1 MCMLMGLRSW
11 KHIDNERDF
20 LMNVNEIAQRLL
32 VTLIAGMQVMRLT
45 GFLAPLLA
53 ILSSSEVYA
62 SDITMDC
69 GGMLYK
75 YEDNFFQSDAVKVR
89 WDGRWKNWC
98 DGDMEVI
105 DNSATCISSTTEL
118 KSFEINYNN
127 SLEPYP
133 IFQEVEEYI
142 RDVCVCK
149 KGTVPGSNWCTWSRD
164 IENANRTRSLLAMRG
179 FSMKMESFYGEFCE
193 KMQNGAVAE
202 LTQIVQ
208 SNPGAFFSR
217 DRPVTVKKTVQ
228 RETKR
233 VSSID
238 FVGLMTDSALE
249 TISEPFQRADY
260 FQTRDCKIAED

>member
-1 MCMLMGLRSW
+1 MNA
-11 KHIDNERDF
+11 NE
-20 LMNVNEIAQRLL
+20 MTQRLRFN
-32 VTLIAGMQVMRLT
+32 LIAVIRVMQRI
-45 GFLAPLLA
+45 GLLVPPVA
-53 ILSSSEVYA
+53 ILSSSLVYA

-69 GGMLYK
+69 GGTLYK

-105 DNSATCISSTTEL
+105 DNSATCISSSTEL
-118 KSFEINYNN
+118 KSFEVNYNN
-127 SLEPYP
+127 LQEPYP
-133 IFQEVEEYI
+133 IFQEVEAYI

-149 KGTVPGSNWCTWSRD
+149 KGTALGSNWCTWSVD
-164 IENANRTRSLLAMRG
+164 IENAKRTRSLLAMRG

-193 KMQNGAVAE
+193 KMQRGTVAE

-208 SNPGAFFSR
+208 NNPEDFFSR

-238 FVGLMTDSALE
+238 FVGLMTHSAFE
-249 TISEPFQRADY
+249 TISDPFQRTDF
-260 FQTRDCKIAED
+260 FQTRDCKIVED